1 MSRAAPPRLRWVRTP
16 CAQALW
22 CAFWPSDDAANGPIQ
37 AWVRQVR
44 RDLFVYGASRPPEP
58 GWPTLAKVGYA
69 PSLDDALS
77 KASDFVEGL

>member
-1 MSRAAPPRLRWVRTP
+1 VRLCIERAEAMAELDLGEEGR
-16 CAQALW
+16 
-22 CAFWPSDDAANGPIQ
+22 FWPSDDAANGPIQ